1 MSERRSWEL
10 RHASAGAAKVGG
22 VGVPFDQWERIR
34 EVDGDFMERFRP
46 GAFTRSLREDPRP
59 KLLFQHGGDPT
70 VGAKV
75 LGRFDTLIETSEG
88 LEFEG
93 SMVDTGYAA
102 DIAEG
107 VRLGEYG
114 MSVAFKILRDKVVRN
129 PSRSSYNPDGL
140 PERSV
145 TDAQLFEISIVTWPA
160 YKGTK
165 VALRGLVPS
174 WYLGSLKPESN
185 WRLPAVT
192 RPKRDYLSRRPSW
205 ELSKKPRWK
214 L

>member
-1 MSERRSWEL
+1 
-10 RHASAGAAKVGG
+10 
-22 VGVPFDQWERIR
+22 
-34 EVDGDFMERFRP
+34 MERFRP

-70 VGAKV
+70 VGKKV

-114 MSVAFKILRDKVVRN
+114 MSVAFRILRDKVVRN

-140 PERSV
+140 PERSI
-145 TDAQLFEISIVTWPA
+145 TDAQLYEISIVTFPA
-160 YKGTK
+160 YSGTS
-165 VALRGLVPS
+165 VALRGWLPR
-174 WYLGSLKPESN
+174 WFIGPPIPTPETYLPVRVAVRAGSEP
-185 WRLPAVT
+185 WRLTKPWA
-192 RPKRDYLSRRPSW
+192 LSSRRRPAT
-205 ELSKKPRWK
+205 KPRWK